1 MVWISTEEGVTEA
14 DQIALVVYGEETNT
28 GPIVVWTGK
37 ENGMFQA
44 GNIDDFKVGTSF
56 IKFMCRLLRL

>member
-14 DQIALVVYGEETNT
+14 DQVALVVYGEETNT

-44 GNIDDFKVGTSF
+44 GNIDDFKV
-56 IKFMCRLLRL
+56 